1 MATTRAITARDATD
15 VVARTSRAVSA
26 DVMNAADA
34 IVMIAANA
42 KASALKAPS
51 AKMASAAMNNAPTD
65 AEMNSGVKSAAH
77 RDSSSQRR
85 KVRAQKTASQQETKR
100 MLAPSP
106 RDNPVAPRVLHSNRA
121 RQTRSVMARV
131 VAVAAAVAVDVAE
144 VDVAKAMRVS
154 LAQ

>member
-1 MATTRAITARDATD
+1 
-15 VVARTSRAVSA
+15 
-26 DVMNAADA
+26 
-34 IVMIAANA
+34 
-42 KASALKAPS
+42 
-51 AKMASAAMNNAPTD
+51 
-65 AEMNSGVKSAAH
+65 MNSGVKSVAH
-77 RDSSSQRR
+77 RDSSQRR

-131 VAVAAAVAVDVAE
+131 VAVAAAVAADVAE